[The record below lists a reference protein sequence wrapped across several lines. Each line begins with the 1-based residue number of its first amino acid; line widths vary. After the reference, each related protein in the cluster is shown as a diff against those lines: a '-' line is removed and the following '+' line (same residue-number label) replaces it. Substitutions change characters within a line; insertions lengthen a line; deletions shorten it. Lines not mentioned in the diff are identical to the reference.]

1 MAAGV
6 GDMLGRREGGQAMGV
21 KDVPSEGA
29 PCGGCVSRVSVS
41 PGGRTGRAEPP
52 TALEAQEA
60 VVRSGT
66 WGFVVSE
73 AEPCREAGDKGVT
86 MGTRSADVDS
96 GHRQPGGLSDP
107 VPGSLCQWMPVSAR
121 PRLLIHARPR
131 RAARGCTCAVP
142 VSLARALQGERFSA
156 ARCRRGT
163 RGSGCSH
170 QCRRHATLSVT
181 LLPSRGRPRG
191 TSWRIPCAR
200 LAHAPAGPR
209 GAHHHPFLRAQKP
222 RGSCPGRWGSAPRP
236 VSRDRLGRWP
246 RACLGCPGC
255 SLADCE
261 SATVSAARARPLRVR
276 LEPCP
281 A

>member
-1 MAAGV
+1 M
-6 GDMLGRREGGQAMGV
+6 
-21 KDVPSEGA
+21 
-29 PCGGCVSRVSVS
+29 SRVSVS

-73 AEPCREAGDKGVT
+73 AEPCREAGDRGVT

-181 LLPSRGRPRG
+181 LLPSRGRPL
-191 TSWRIPCAR
+191 WDE
-200 LAHAPAGPR
+200 LADPV
-209 GAHHHPFLRAQKP
+209 
-222 RGSCPGRWGSAPRP
+222 CAPRP
-236 VSRDRLGRWP
+236 RPRGPARRTPSPLPAGAETPGKLPRQVGVGTPARQSRPPWPLASRVSRMPRMLPGRL
-246 RACLGCPGC
+246 
-255 SLADCE
+255 
-261 SATVSAARARPLRVR
+261 
-276 LEPCP
+276 
-281 A
+281 

>member
-1 MAAGV
+1 
-6 GDMLGRREGGQAMGV
+6 MGV

-73 AEPCREAGDKGVT
+73 AEPCREAGDRGVT

-142 VSLARALQGERFSA
+142 VSLARALQGKRFSA

-170 QCRRHATLSVT
+170 LCRRHATLSVT
-181 LLPSRGRPRG
+181 LLPSRGGPVGRAGGSRVRASPTPPR
-191 TSWRIPCAR
+191 AR
-200 LAHAPAGPR
+200 AAHTITPSCGRRNPGEAARAGGGR
-209 GAHHHPFLRAQKP
+209 HP
-222 RGSCPGRWGSAPRP
+222 G
-236 VSRDRLGRWP
+236 SRDRLGRWP

-261 SATVSAARARPLRVR
+261 SATASAARARPLRAR

-281 A
+281 G